1 MSRDERTAAVSG
13 PQAFPPQRGVG
24 EAGFTVIHYET
35 VMGVGSRS
43 ELAENGAEIIAGIG
57 VIC

>member
-1 MSRDERTAAVSG
+1 MSRDERTVAVSG
-13 PQAFPPQRGVG
+13 PQAFPPQPGFG

-35 VMGVGSRS
+35 VMGAGSRS
-43 ELAENGAEIIAGIG
+43 EPAENGAEIVAGIG